1 MLTHPG
7 YVPAAWADDGT
18 LEAMEDPGAAFR
30 LAVQWHPE
38 DGDDPRLFEALVAAA
53 CRMSGPGP
61 DHIRD
66 AGSQCGRAVSS
77 LPP

>member
-1 MLTHPG
+1 MLAHPG

-38 DGDDPRLFEALVAAA
+38 TGQDARLFEALVAA
-53 CRMSGPGP
+53 CR
-61 DHIRD
+61 
-66 AGSQCGRAVSS
+66 
-77 LPP
+77 